1 MFQMHEKRVDYSV
14 IVGLTS
20 YPFEKRK
27 KADDYSVHQK
37 KFLWL
42 RNYLYKIKT
51 YRSIRPKTMSRLY
64 NEFLNLIK
72 KKTNIQTLKCI
83 QRIIHRRK
91 YINN

>member
-1 MFQMHEKRVDYSV
+1 MFQMHEKRIDYLV

-20 YPFEKRK
+20 YPFEKTKR
-27 KADDYSVHQK
+27 ADDYSVHWK

-51 YRSIRPKTMSRLY
+51 YRSIRHKTMSRLY
-64 NEFLNLIK
+64 KEFLKLIK
-72 KKTNIQTLKCI
+72 KKTSIQTLKCI

>member
-1 MFQMHEKRVDYSV
+1 MFQVCEKRIDYLV

-27 KADDYSVHQK
+27 KSDDYCVHQK

-42 RNYLYKIKT
+42 RNYLYKIET

-64 NEFLNLIK
+64 NEFLKLIK